1 MPNQTPSIGR
11 VVHYVAYGTPGG
23 EFPAGAHRAA
33 GGQAPPHDPAERVA
47 PLGEPG
53 PAVLPA
59 GEGM

>member
-1 MPNQTPSIGR
+1 MITNER
-11 VVHYVAYGTPGG
+11 V
-23 EFPAGAHRAA
+23 RALIA
-33 GGQAPPHDPAERVA
+33 CDRVA